1 MSRFHQRLRQDLRD
15 PEVAAD
21 FYQATAE
28 MVLMQALEEAR
39 QVFELTDRELAERM
53 GIPRES
59 ITRLFN
65 AENANPKLSTII
77 GLLSALGLHADITLR
92 PASPDEAPVEAKFV
106 RSA

>member
-21 FYQATAE
+21 FYQETAE
-28 MVLMQALEEAR
+28 IVLMQVLEEAR
-39 QVFELTDRELAERM
+39 KAFALTDRELAERM
-53 GIPRES
+53 GMPRES
-59 ITRLFN
+59 VTRLFN
-65 AENANPKLSTII
+65 AEHANPKLSTII
-77 GLLSALGLHADITLR
+77 SLLSALELHADITLR